1 MEHLFRRCAT
11 TILILSILL
20 IAPLVSF
27 ALGEAQTQEKTF
39 PYRFLIPEGY
49 VGWIRIDFDIQ
60 GAPEI
65 PTEDGFYVFKISESG
80 RLQTCS
86 SDLVESTRNQF
97 FYYSGTT
104 KYRIKRG
111 GPLDGRLVQEEFSG
125 PGSGHLPP
133 VPNHYRYIFI
143 GPLQAFER
151 YRATEPKS
159 RPTESDGYPKVGAQT
174 WLTQEDL
181 RKMNAIRP

>member
-1 MEHLFRRCAT
+1 MENLFRRCSA
-11 TILILSILL
+11 LL
-20 IAPLVSF
+20 VLFVLFSF
-27 ALGEAQTQEKTF
+27 FPAGSASSQEKTQDKTF

-49 VGWIRIDFDIQ
+49 VGWIRIDFDVV

-65 PTEDGFYVFKISESG
+65 PIEDGFYVFKVLESG
-80 RLQTCS
+80 RLQTSS

-97 FYYSGTT
+97 FYYSGAGR
-104 KYRIKRG
+104 YRIRLG
-111 GPLDGRLVQEEFSG
+111 GPLENRLVQGEFSG

-143 GPLQAFER
+143 GPLQAFEKD
-151 YRATEPKS
+151 RAIDPKARLREP
-159 RPTESDGYPKVGAQT
+159 DGYPKVGAQT

-181 RKMNAIRP
+181 KRMSAIHP

>member
-1 MEHLFRRCAT
+1 MEHLFRRCTAFPVLSVF
-11 TILILSILL
+11 LILLL
-20 IAPLVSF
+20 SCS
-27 ALGEAQTQEKTF
+27 ALGQGQPQVKTL

-49 VGWIRIDFDIQ
+49 VGWIRIDFDVA

-65 PTEDGFYVFKISESG
+65 PIEDGFYVFKVSKSG
-80 RLQTCS
+80 RLQTSS

-97 FYYSGTT
+97 FYYSGAT
-104 KYRIKRG
+104 KYRIKLG

-143 GPLQAFER
+143 GPLKALEA
-151 YRATEPKS
+151 YRATDPKARPKEP
-159 RPTESDGYPKVGAQT
+159 DGYPRVGAQV
-174 WLTQEDL
+174 WLTKEDIE
-181 RKMNAIRP
+181 KINSVRP